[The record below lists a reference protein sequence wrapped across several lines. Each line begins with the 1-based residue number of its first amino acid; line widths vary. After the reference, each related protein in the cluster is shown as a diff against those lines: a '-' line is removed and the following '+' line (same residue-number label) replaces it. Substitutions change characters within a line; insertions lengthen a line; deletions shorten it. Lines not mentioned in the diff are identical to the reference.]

1 MSLSVSPLSQQ
12 HMLALSTAQE
22 TQRARRLRSR
32 MKVRWR
38 RTAKAT
44 AALGELLHAALM
56 LWIITQVHECGTH
69 FLSLNERLNLD

>member
-12 HMLALSTAQE
+12 LMLALSTAQE

-32 MKVRWR
+32 MKVLWR

-44 AALGELLHAALM
+44 AALGELRHAALM